1 MILFLFSSIVNVNDF
16 TLTTDV
22 VHISIA
28 NNISTMDSDDRNTTS
43 RQANLLEQTSSS
55 ALNSANDFVV
65 SDI

>member
-1 MILFLFSSIVNVNDF
+1 MNVNDF

-43 RQANLLEQTSSS
+43 RQANPLEQTSSS

>member
-1 MILFLFSSIVNVNDF
+1 VNVNDF

-43 RQANLLEQTSSS
+43 RQANPLEQTSSS

>member
-43 RQANLLEQTSSS
+43 RQANPLEQTSSS